1 MSFSEQFSGKVV
13 AITGAASGIG
23 LATAHLLAERGAKL
37 SLADVQEEALKQ
49 VASNI
54 KAKLPEA
61 EVITFT
67 VDVKNFDQ
75 VEIWTRDTVNHFG
88 KLDGAANM
96 AGVLPK
102 SIGLK
107 GIDEQD
113 FDEWNHVIGVNLTG
127 IMHCLKA
134 QLAVIENTGAIVNAS
149 SIAGL
154 IGRVNN
160 ASYVSSKHAVAGL
173 TKSAAKESGPRGIR
187 INAICPD
194 SRSGK
199 IITPMSDASKV
210 MKIDNEPAMKRPGQ
224 PREVATAIA
233 FLLSEESSYITGAC
247 IGIDGGWNC

>member
-1 MSFSEQFSGKVV
+1 MSFSEEFS
-13 AITGAASGIG
+13 
-23 LATAHLLAERGAKL
+23 
-37 SLADVQEEALKQ
+37 DALKQ
-49 VASNI
+49 VASDI

-67 VDVKNFDQ
+67 VDVRNFDQ
-75 VEIWTRDTVNHFG
+75 VESWTRETVKHFG
-88 KLDGAANM
+88 RLDGAANM

-134 QLAVIENTGAIVNAS
+134 QLAVIETTGAIVNSS

-187 INAICPD
+187 VNAICP
-194 SRSGK
+194 GK
-199 IITPMSDASKV
+199 IITPMSDASRN
-210 MKIDNEPAMKRPGQ
+210 MKIDNEPAMKRLGQ
-224 PREVATAIA
+224 PREVATVIA